1 MPAVAQG
8 AKPLC
13 PAVVF
18 ASRINTLSEDAEIM
32 DQERAAMFGHTIND
46 LRHPAQPSAHE
57 PSRRRGCRKV
67 TLRGFPSGPMAQVP
81 ISPPLAP
88 TVSGVEPA
96 AAGLSGGLGHVDHLV
111 CGDGGIAEGHGRSEE
126 RRVGKGWSGM

>member
-1 MPAVAQG
+1 
-8 AKPLC
+8 
-13 PAVVF
+13 
-18 ASRINTLSEDAEIM
+18 
-32 DQERAAMFGHTIND
+32 MFGHTIND

-57 PSRRRGCRKV
+57 SSRRRGCRKV

-96 AAGLSGGLGHVDHLV
+96 AAGLSGDWAMWIIWYVAMVASLRAMGLAPSPVPVRTDEDRKPY
-111 CGDGGIAEGHGRSEE
+111 GDF
-126 RRVGKGWSGM
+126 